1 MNPARTSGAPVAL
14 GALLL
19 LALSPIA
26 ARAIEYH
33 INEVASL
40 APSPG
45 NVTPNTI
52 AFADP
57 TSNGAADAQFMT
69 FEDWVRTKPVQKQFL
84 ALYPSYTEPMVTVT
98 ADGVSK
104 SVQEKLYMYVAQARF
119 VVTKPARSIDLAH
132 YATMDFMQR
141 LDPAITHQ
149 TLAPSDIKDTANRNP
164 ARAWCEAKPNVL
176 CIQSRYQLEGKLP
189 LGIRLV
195 NQLSDSRKKI
205 AEYLDFQSELRILSP
220 ADLDQQGLVTLTGS
234 DAPIAGAIEQS
245 IFHVN
250 QVMQFGKMLIVF
262 QQDKADANRTLAT
275 AFVAIAIKS
284 NVIENRKKYEQV
296 PVLRNL
302 VPAQVLMGK
311 SSFNT
316 GNSISS
322 GLPNYARNEIKAVAT
337 ILAQE

>member
-1 MNPARTSGAPVAL
+1 MEQVMRIALMSALILASAASGAVAS
-14 GALLL
+14 AVEYR
-19 LALSPIA
+19 IA
-26 ARAIEYH
+26 D
-33 INEVASL
+33 VASL
-40 APSPG
+40 STARGDSS
-45 NVTPNTI
+45 PNTI

-57 TSNGAADAQFMT
+57 TSNGAADAQFMP
-69 FEDWVRTKPVQKQFL
+69 FDDWSRAKPVQKQLL
-84 ALYPSYTEPMVTVT
+84 ALYPNYSEPVVTVT
-98 ADGVSK
+98 VDGVPK

-119 VVTKPARSIDLAH
+119 AVAKPAQSINLAH
-132 YATMDFMQR
+132 YATLDFMQR

-149 TLAPSDIKDTANRNP
+149 TLAVSDVKDGVNRNP
-164 ARAWCEAKPNVL
+164 ARSWCEAKPNLL

-195 NQLSDSRKKI
+195 NQLSDTRKKI
-205 AEYLDFQSELRILSP
+205 AEYLEFQSELRILSP
-220 ADLDQQGLVTLTGS
+220 GELDQQGLATLTGS
-234 DAPIAGAIEQS
+234 DAPIAGAIEQN

-250 QVMQFGKMLIVF
+250 QVMQFGKLLIVF
-262 QQDKADANRTLAT
+262 QQDKADPNRTVAT

-322 GLPNYARNEIKAVAT
+322 GLPNYARNEIKAVAG

>member
-1 MNPARTSGAPVAL
+1 MKMVRTLS
-14 GALLL
+14 ALLL
-19 LALSPIA
+19 LAASPFTA
-26 ARAIEYH
+26 SAIEYR
-33 INEVASL
+33 ITDVASL
-40 APSPG
+40 AQARSDVGAISFVDQP
-45 NVTPNTI
+45 
-52 AFADP
+52 
-57 TSNGAADAQFMT
+57 SNGSADAQFMT
-69 FEDWVRTKPVQKQFL
+69 FDDWARSKPLQKQFL
-84 ALYPSYTEPMVTVT
+84 ALYPNYVEPMVNVTV
-98 ADGVSK
+98 DGVAK

-119 VVTKPARSIDLAH
+119 AVAKPAQSINLAH

-149 TLAPSDIKDTANRNP
+149 TLATADIKDGANKNP
-164 ARAWCEAKPNVL
+164 ARPWCDAKPNVL
-176 CIQSRYQLEGKLP
+176 CIQSRYELEGKLP

-205 AEYLDFQSELRILSP
+205 AEYLEFQSELRVISP
-220 ADLDQQGLVTLTGS
+220 PDLDQQGLATLTGS
-234 DAPIAGAIEQS
+234 DAPIVGAIEQN

-250 QVMQFGKMLIVF
+250 QVMQFGKLLIVF
-262 QQDKADANRTLAT
+262 QQDKADASRTLAT
-275 AFVAIAIKS
+275 AFVTIAIKS

-302 VPAQVLMGK
+302 VPAQVLLGK

-322 GLPNYARNEIKAVAT
+322 GLPNYARNEIKAVAG